1 MKTNAYNQRRAP
13 TVWNSMTLQPP
24 SSMRPQLHSAV
35 HQNSGLSCFH
45 ILQFVAHIKA
55 IFPSP
60 VAITCGRGVSCAGQC
75 SALGAQFCPT
85 GVGTRGR
92 SFMIKHV
99 VFFWPGVCSGQPG
112 DCWHNW
118 EDEDGEEDTETQEVT
133 ARRTSRSATLPSWVT
148 KYQFLF

>member
-13 TVWNSMTLQPP
+13 TVWNSTTLQPP

-99 VFFWPGVCSGQPG
+99 LFFGQVYAV
-112 DCWHNW
+112 DSL
-118 EDEDGEEDTETQEVT
+118 VT
-133 ARRTSRSATLPSWVT
+133 AGTTGRTRTGKRIQKHRKSRPGGRLDQPLFLPG
-148 KYQFLF
+148 